1 MTNNSDFAD
10 LFAALN
16 AAGADYL
23 LIGAHALAVHGFIRG
38 TKDLDVW
45 VRPSA
50 ENAPRVHRAL
60 VSFGAPVG
68 DVSVDDFARP
78 GIVYQIG
85 VPPLRIDITTIVDGV
100 TFDEAWP
107 ERVTASFEGQPIVV
121 LSRAHLI
128 RNKRATGRP
137 QDLVDVQR
145 LEDEGPPD

>member
-1 MTNNSDFAD
+1 M
-10 LFAALN
+10 N

-23 LIGAHALAVHGFIRG
+23 IIGAHALAVHGFIRG

-45 VRPSA
+45 IRPSA

-60 VSFGAPVG
+60 VSFGAPAG
-68 DVSVDDFARP
+68 DVSVEDFARP

-85 VPPLRIDITTIVDGV
+85 VPPVRIDITTSIDGV

-107 ERVTASFEGQPIVV
+107 VRVTASFEGQPVAV

-145 LEDEGPPD
+145 LEDESPAD

>member
-60 VSFGAPVG
+60 VDFGAPVG
-68 DVSVDDFARP
+68 DVSVFARP

-85 VPPLRIDITTIVDGV
+85 VPPVRIDITTIVDGV

>member
-50 ENAPRVHRAL
+50 ENASRVHRAL
-60 VSFGAPVG
+60 ASFGAPVR
-68 DVSVDDFARP
+68 DVAAEDFAKP

-85 VPPLRIDITTIVDGV
+85 VPPVRIDITTIVDGV

-107 ERVTASFEGQPIVV
+107 ARVSASFEGQPVGV

-128 RNKRATGRP
+128 QNKRATGRP

-145 LEDEGPPD
+145 LEDENPAD